1 MGVKVLKIIDYRYKD
16 LNYRKKDTKRSN
28 GSSMKL
34 GINAALKKKH
44 ISLYEKKMRCF
55 TVFFYARKRL
65 RSMLFVPNY
74 IEFNSD
80 LTLGKLVSLPAI
92 ISKYKRK
99 ISREKAVNIKIS
111 KC

>member
-16 LNYRKKDTKRSN
+16 LKYRHKDTKRSN

-34 GINAALKKKH
+34 GINAAPKKKYE
-44 ISLYEKKMRCF
+44 SFYEKRMRCI
-55 TVFFYARKRL
+55 TVFFYARKHN

-80 LTLGKLVSLPAI
+80 LTLGKKVSLPAI
-92 ISKYKRK
+92 ILKHKRK